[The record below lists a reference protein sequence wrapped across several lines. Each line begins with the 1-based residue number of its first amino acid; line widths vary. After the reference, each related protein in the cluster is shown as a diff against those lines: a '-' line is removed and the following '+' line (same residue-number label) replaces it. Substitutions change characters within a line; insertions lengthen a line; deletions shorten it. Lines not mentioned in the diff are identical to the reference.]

1 MNLFRRLR
9 HAVRS
14 AWFWWI
20 AGIGLVLVTGLSL
33 SWCYW
38 EELRSDQES
47 LSATVR
53 NVGVVIGGVIAILF
67 AVWRSIV
74 AENQAATAQRGL
86 LNERYQKGAEMLGSS
101 VLTVRLGGI
110 YTLQHL
116 AKEHPE
122 QYHVQ
127 IMRLFCVFVRSSAKK
142 GDATKEGDGSDD
154 EATLTYSEEKSSTK
168 AETTTLEQ
176 LRFNR
181 RKYALL
187 LGEDLHAAMAAIG
200 GRSKACIAL
209 EKNDDFKLDLGA
221 AKLRALRLRKADLSG
236 ADFMDADLFN
246 ACLLETDLSDT
257 QLQGVNFSYAW
268 LLGANLSRAKLWT
281 ANLSSTQLQHANL
294 SGADLQNVKL
304 CGSNLM
310 DADLSSTCLHEAD
323 LSGAGL
329 LYANLIDANLTST
342 DLSGAD
348 LKGCDGLTQEQLD
361 RATADSDNPPKLE
374 GVVDANTGNPIAW
387 RGRSITGK

>member
-1 MNLFRRLR
+1 MNLFKRLR

-74 AENQAATAQRGL
+74 AEKQAATAQRGL

-101 VLTVRLGGI
+101 ILTVRLGGI
-110 YTLQHL
+110 FTLQHL

-142 GDATKEGDGSDD
+142 GDATKEGNGSDD
-154 EATLTYSEEKSSTK
+154 EATLTYSEEKSNTK

-281 ANLSSTQLQHANL
+281 ANLSGAN
-294 SGADLQNVKL
+294 LQNVKL

-310 DADLSSTCLHEAD
+310 DADLS
-323 LSGAGL
+323 GAGL
-329 LYANLIDANLTST
+329 LYANLTST
-342 DLSGAD
+342 DLSGAN
-348 LKGCDGLTQEQLD
+348 LKGCEGLTQEQLD

-387 RGRSITGK
+387 RGRAITGK